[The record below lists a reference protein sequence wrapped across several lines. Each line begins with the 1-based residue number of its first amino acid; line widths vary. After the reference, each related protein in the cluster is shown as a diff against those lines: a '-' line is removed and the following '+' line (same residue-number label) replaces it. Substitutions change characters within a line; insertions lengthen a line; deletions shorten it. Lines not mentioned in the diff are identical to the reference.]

1 MPPRQH
7 IKLFSDNNKCCIIFN
22 PRIFSNPFIRKYAA
36 DSGEIEWTNNLVT
49 GYYHEEIYDLGI
61 NEDNSIY
68 FVGDFGGSSTYHT
81 YGIDNFTLGL
91 MSEDGNLINT
101 WENLSLLDGVT
112 VDEILT
118 TESNIYL
125 SVYNEGIVGG
135 YQSGLTIH
143 LGSYDQ
149 WDHGIVSINKEDK
162 SINFLEIDLQNPNNE
177 NSIVIFR
184 INVKDIENKLKWEKS
199 RDNQLFP
206 HLYGFIDFFNVKKM
220 NLS

>member
-1 MPPRQH
+1 NGTIYDFEIDNTGAVIVAGSGGQA
-7 IKLFSDNNKCCIIFN
+7 LFPSGSDEW
-22 PRIFSNPFIRKYAA
+22 SGLGSDPFIRKYAA
-36 DSGEIEWTNNLVT
+36 DSGEIEWTNNLAT

-68 FVGDFGGSSTYHT
+68 FVGDFGGSTTYHT

-101 WENLSLLDGVT
+101 WENLSLLDRVT

-162 SINFLEIDLQNPNNE
+162 SINFLDIDLQN
-177 NSIVIFR
+177 
-184 INVKDIENKLKWEKS
+184 
-199 RDNQLFP
+199 
-206 HLYGFIDFFNVKKM
+206 
-220 NLS
+220 